1 MSGEIRRAY
10 PRSQQPRHNMATDSR
25 QQLSDTN
32 AGSRHRA
39 LLLAGLPVTE
49 RRLQVAGVSTA
60 VLEGGAGPPMLLLHG
75 PGDFAGAWMR
85 VIPDLVTTHRVVA
98 PDLPGH
104 GTSDLVDG
112 RLDADGL
119 RAWLSGLIERTCPS
133 PPVLVGHVLGGAI
146 GARFAV
152 NHSDQLSRLVLV
164 DSLAFARFRPAPKFA
179 LTMLAF
185 LMRPTERTY
194 IRFMRQCSSDLDGL
208 RHELGPRWEPF
219 LAYSLERARGP
230 GAKIAGR
237 LFREFGIPR
246 IPPDNLARIAVPTTL
261 IWGRHDRAIRLR
273 IAQEASARYGWPLHV
288 IENCADDPTRDQ
300 PLAFL
305 EALRM
310 ALGTERRQATA

>member
-1 MSGEIRRAY
+1 
-10 PRSQQPRHNMATDSR
+10 
-25 QQLSDTN
+25 
-32 AGSRHRA
+32 
-39 LLLAGLPVTE
+39 
-49 RRLQVAGVSTA
+49 LQVAGVSTA
-60 VLEGGAGPPMLLLHG
+60 VLEGGAGPPILLLRG
-75 PGDFAGAWMR
+75 PGDFAGIWMR

-104 GTSDLVDG
+104 GSSELVDG

-152 NHSDQLSRLVLV
+152 NHGDRLSRLVLV
-164 DSLAFARFRPAPKFA
+164 DSLGLASFRPAPKFA

-185 LMRPTERTY
+185 LMRPTDRTFT
-194 IRFMRQCSSDLDGL
+194 RFMRQCSFDLDGL
-208 RHELGPRWEPF
+208 HQELGPRWEPF
-219 LAYSLERARGP
+219 LAYSVELARGP

-246 IPPDNLARIAVPTTL
+246 IPADDLARIPVPTTL
-261 IWGRHDRAIRLR
+261 IWGRQDRANRLR
-273 IAQEASARYGWPLHV
+273 IAQDASARYGWPLHV
-288 IENCADDPTRDQ
+288 IENCADDPPRDQ
-300 PLAFL
+300 PRAFL

-310 ALGTERRQATA
+310 ALGTDNTQKVTA

>member
-1 MSGEIRRAY
+1 
-10 PRSQQPRHNMATDSR
+10 MATEPR

-39 LLLAGLPVTE
+39 LLLSGLPVTE

-60 VLEGGAGPPMLLLHG
+60 VLEGGAGPPILLLHG
-75 PGDFAGAWMR
+75 PGDFAGMWMR
-85 VIPDLVTTHRVVA
+85 VIPNLVTTHRVVA

-104 GTSDLVDG
+104 GTSELIDG
-112 RLDADGL
+112 RLDAEGL

-164 DSLAFARFRPAPKFA
+164 DSLGLARFRPPPKFA

-185 LMRPTERTY
+185 LTRPTERTY
-194 IRFMRQCSSDLDGL
+194 THFMRQCSFDLDGL
-208 RHELGPRWEPF
+208 RNELGPRWEPF

-230 GAKIAGR
+230 NAKIAGQ
-237 LFREFGIPR
+237 LFREFGIPP
-246 IPPDNLARIAVPTTL
+246 IPPDDLARIAVPTTL
-261 IWGRHDRAIRLR
+261 IWGRHDRANRLR
-273 IAQEASARYGWPLHV
+273 IAQDASARYGWPLHV
-288 IENCADDPTRDQ
+288 IENCADDPPRGQ
-300 PLAFL
+300 LLAFL
-305 EALRM
+305 EALRL
-310 ALGTERRQATA
+310 ALGTEKRQQVTA

>member
-1 MSGEIRRAY
+1 L
-10 PRSQQPRHNMATDSR
+10 ATESR

-32 AGSRHRA
+32 SRSRHRV
-39 LLLAGLPVTE
+39 LLLSGLPVTE

-60 VLEGGAGPPMLLLHG
+60 VLEGGAGPPILLLHG
-75 PGDFAGAWMR
+75 PGDFAGMWMR
-85 VIPDLVTTHRVVA
+85 VIPELVTTHRVVA

-104 GTSDLVDG
+104 GTSGLVDG

-152 NHSDQLSRLVLV
+152 NHSDRLSRLVLV
-164 DSLAFARFRPAPKFA
+164 DSLGLASFRPSPKFA

-185 LMRPTERTY
+185 LTRPTDRTY
-194 IRFMRQCSSDLDGL
+194 TRFMRQCSFDLDGL

-230 GAKIAGR
+230 NAKIAGR
-237 LFREFGIPR
+237 LFRAFGIPP
-246 IPPDNLARIAVPTTL
+246 IPPDDLARIAVPTTL
-261 IWGRHDRAIRLR
+261 IWGRHDRANRLR
-273 IAQEASARYGWPLHV
+273 IAQDASARYGWPLHV
-288 IENCADDPTRDQ
+288 IENCADDPPRDQ

-305 EALRM
+305 EVLRKE
-310 ALGTERRQATA
+310 LGTEKRQLVTT

>member
-1 MSGEIRRAY
+1 
-10 PRSQQPRHNMATDSR
+10 MALEAE
-25 QQLSDTN
+25 QQLSDRN

-39 LLLAGLPVTE
+39 LLLSGLPVTE

-60 VLEGGAGPPMLLLHG
+60 VLEGGAGPPILLLRG
-75 PGDFAGAWMR
+75 PGDFAGIWMR

-104 GTSDLVDG
+104 GSSELVDG

-152 NHSDQLSRLVLV
+152 NHGDRLSRLVLV
-164 DSLAFARFRPAPKFA
+164 DSLGLASFRPAPKFA

-185 LMRPTERTY
+185 LMRPTDRTFT
-194 IRFMRQCSSDLDGL
+194 RFMRQCSFDLDGL
-208 RHELGPRWEPF
+208 QQELGPRWEPF
-219 LAYSLERARGP
+219 LAYSVELARGP

-246 IPPDNLARIAVPTTL
+246 IPADDLARIPVPTTL
-261 IWGRHDRAIRLR
+261 IWGRQDRANRLR
-273 IAQEASARYGWPLHV
+273 IAQDASARYGWPLDG
-288 IENCADDPTRDQ
+288 IEDCADDPPRDH
-300 PLAFL
+300 PRAFL

-310 ALGTERRQATA
+310 ALGIEKGQQVTA

>member
-1 MSGEIRRAY
+1 
-10 PRSQQPRHNMATDSR
+10 MATELR
-25 QQLSDTN
+25 QQLSDTI

-39 LLLAGLPVTE
+39 LLLSGLPVTE

-60 VLEGGAGPPMLLLHG
+60 LLEGGAGPPILLLHG
-75 PGDFAGAWMR
+75 PGEFAGMWMR
-85 VIPDLVTTHRVVA
+85 VIPNLVTTHRVVA

-104 GTSDLVDG
+104 GTSELVDG

-152 NHSDQLSRLVLV
+152 NHNDRLSRLVLV
-164 DSLAFARFRPAPKFA
+164 DSLGLARFRPAPKFA

-185 LMRPTERTY
+185 LMRPTDRTY
-194 IRFMRQCSSDLDGL
+194 TRFMRQCSFDLDGL

-219 LAYSLERARGP
+219 LAYSLERARAP
-230 GAKIAGR
+230 NAKIAGR
-237 LFREFGIPR
+237 LFREFGIPP
-246 IPPDNLARIAVPTTL
+246 ISPDDLARIAVPTTL
-261 IWGRHDRAIRLR
+261 IWGRHDRANRLR
-273 IAQEASARYGWPLHV
+273 IAQDASARYGWPLHV
-288 IENCADDPTRDQ
+288 IENCADDPPRDQ

-305 EALRM
+305 EALRT
-310 ALGTERRQATA
+310 ALGTEKRQQITA

>member
-1 MSGEIRRAY
+1 M
-10 PRSQQPRHNMATDSR
+10 HKMATELC
-25 QQLSDTN
+25 QQVSGTN

-39 LLLAGLPVTE
+39 LLLSGLPVTE

-60 VLEGGAGPPMLLLHG
+60 VLEGGAGPPILLLHG
-75 PGDFAGAWMR
+75 PGDFAGMWMR
-85 VIPDLVTTHRVVA
+85 VIPHLVTMHRVIV

-104 GTSDLVDG
+104 GSSELTEG

-119 RAWLSGLIERTCPS
+119 RAWLSGLIERTCLS
-133 PPVLVGHVLGGAI
+133 PPVLVGHVLGGSI

-152 NHSDQLSRLVLV
+152 NHSDRLSRLVLV
-164 DSLAFARFRPAPKFA
+164 DSLGLARFRPALRFA

-185 LMRPTERTY
+185 LARPTDRTY
-194 IRFMRQCSSDLDGL
+194 TRFMRQCSFDLDSL

-230 GAKIAGR
+230 NAKIAGR
-237 LFREFGIPR
+237 LFREFGIPP
-246 IPPDNLARIAVPTTL
+246 ISPDDLARIAVPTTL
-261 IWGRHDRAIRLR
+261 IWGRHDRANRLR
-273 IAQEASARYGWPLHV
+273 IAQDTSARYGWPLHV
-288 IENCADDPTRDQ
+288 IENCADDPPRDQ

-310 ALGTERRQATA
+310 ALGAEKWQQVTA

>member
-1 MSGEIRRAY
+1 
-10 PRSQQPRHNMATDSR
+10 MATEPR

-32 AGSRHRA
+32 TRSRHRA
-39 LLLAGLPVTE
+39 LLLSGLPVTE

-60 VLEGGAGPPMLLLHG
+60 VLEGGAGPPILLLHG
-75 PGDFAGAWMR
+75 PGDFAGMWMR

-104 GTSDLVDG
+104 GTSELVDG

-146 GARFAV
+146 GAHFAV
-152 NHSDQLSRLVLV
+152 NHSDRLSRLVLV
-164 DSLAFARFRPAPKFA
+164 DSLGLARFRPAPKFA

-185 LMRPTERTY
+185 LTRPTDRTY
-194 IRFMRQCSSDLDGL
+194 TRFMRQCSFDLDGL
-208 RHELGPRWEPF
+208 RLELGPRWEPF

-230 GAKIAGR
+230 NAKIAGR

-246 IPPDNLARIAVPTTL
+246 IPPDDLARIAVPTAL
-261 IWGRHDRAIRLR
+261 IWGRHDRANRLQ
-273 IAQEASARYGWPLHV
+273 IAQDASARYGWPLHV
-288 IENCADDPTRDQ
+288 IEKCADDPPRDQ

-310 ALGTERRQATA
+310 ALGTERRHQVTA

>member
-1 MSGEIRRAY
+1 
-10 PRSQQPRHNMATDSR
+10 MALEAD
-25 QQLSDTN
+25 QQLSDSN

-39 LLLAGLPVTE
+39 LLLSGLPVTE

-60 VLEGGAGPPMLLLHG
+60 VLEGGAGPPILLLRG
-75 PGDFAGAWMR
+75 PGDFAGIWMR

-104 GTSDLVDG
+104 GSSELVDG

-152 NHSDQLSRLVLV
+152 NHGDRLSRLVLV
-164 DSLAFARFRPAPKFA
+164 DSLGLASFRPAPKFA

-185 LMRPTERTY
+185 LMRPTDRTFT
-194 IRFMRQCSSDLDGL
+194 RFMRQCSFDLDGL
-208 RHELGPRWEPF
+208 HQELGPRWEPF
-219 LAYSLERARGP
+219 LAYSVELARGP

-246 IPPDNLARIAVPTTL
+246 IPADDLARIPVPTTL
-261 IWGRHDRAIRLR
+261 IWGRQDRANRLR
-273 IAQEASARYGWPLHV
+273 IAQDASARYGWPLHV
-288 IENCADDPTRDQ
+288 IENCADDPPRDQ
-300 PLAFL
+300 PRAFL

-310 ALGTERRQATA
+310 ALGIEKGQQVTA